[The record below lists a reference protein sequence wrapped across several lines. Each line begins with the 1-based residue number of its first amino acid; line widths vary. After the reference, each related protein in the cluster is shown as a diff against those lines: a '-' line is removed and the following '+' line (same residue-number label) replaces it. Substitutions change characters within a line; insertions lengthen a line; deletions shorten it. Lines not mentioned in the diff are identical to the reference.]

1 MASPVTRGC
10 GPEGL
15 DKAMTVSQRA
25 EIAEIHKR
33 LAAVE
38 TKTAVLEDVVLI
50 GHSEPSHREIIRLM
64 EKFLADNEKL
74 PETVRTQGRWIENV
88 NRLGWAAVVIL
99 LGILINAI
107 FNK

>member
-1 MASPVTRGC
+1 
-10 GPEGL
+10 
-15 DKAMTVSQRA
+15 MTPISTRA
-25 EIAEIHKR
+25 EIEEIHRR

-38 TKTAVLEDVVLI
+38 TKTATLEDVVLI
-50 GHSEPSHREIIRLM
+50 GKSEPSHREVIRLM
-64 EKFLADNEKL
+64 AKFLVENEKL
-74 PETVRTQGRWIENV
+74 PETVRTQGRWIENI